1 MGHMQIMIKS
11 TRILILGMFLLGI
24 LLSACEGDPTP
35 TETIQQPTVS
45 PSDTS
50 TPELPTPTTMP
61 LAAVVNGE
69 GVSLAWYESEVSRYL
84 LAQENSETAIE
95 DEATARENVLEDVI
109 DQVLLAQGASASGF
123 SVSDA
128 DVQSR
133 LDQLATET
141 DLPAWMTQWG
151 YTQEE
156 LFHSLKLQILAGHQK
171 EQIIASI
178 PDTVEQVEL
187 QQVFAYTETGA
198 KNALISLNSGRDFDE
213 VALTYDPTTGGYL
226 GWTPRGYLLI
236 PALGEIAFN
245 LPVGEYSDVIE
256 SEIGYHILTVLGRA
270 ERPLTSDA
278 RLILQRG
285 ALYAWLNQQREQAN
299 IEVLVD

>member
-11 TRILILGMFLLGI
+11 TRILILGLFLLGI

-61 LAAVVNGE
+61 LAVVVNGE
-69 GVSLAWYESEVSRYL
+69 GVSLAWFESEVSRYL

-156 LFHSLKLQILAGHQK
+156 LFQSLKLQILAGHQK

-236 PALGEIAFN
+236 PTLEEIAFN

-256 SEIGYHILTVLGRA
+256 SEIGYHILTVLDRA

>member
-11 TRILILGMFLLGI
+11 TRILILGLFLLGI

-156 LFHSLKLQILAGHQK
+156 LFQSLKLQILAGHQK

-198 KNALISLNSGRDFDE
+198 KNALISLKSGRDFDE

-236 PALGEIAFN
+236 PALEEIAFN

>member
-156 LFHSLKLQILAGHQK
+156 LFQSLKLQILAGHQK

-236 PALGEIAFN
+236 PALEEIAFN

-256 SEIGYHILTVLGRA
+256 SEIGYHILTVLDRA